1 MRLAT
6 LRRTRHDPLLPG
18 LHGPARVERRAG
30 ALARRAKPGD
40 LAVIEHLDL
49 DGPSAQLLVDARVAA
64 VVNAAPSIS
73 GRYPNIG
80 PQLLVE
86 AGIPLLDSVGPEVMR
101 LVDDGEKLR
110 LDGDTL
116 YRGDQPVCHGALMT
130 PQSVGPKEAEFV
142 VDYDGG
148 TVRVPLVG
156 DGLGD
161 LDPTGGA
168 DEFSYYECNAGGVA
182 GLAPMALAM
191 LGLLRRRRR

>member
-86 AGIPLLDSVGPEVMR
+86 AGIPLLDAVGPEGMG
-101 LVDDGEKLR
+101 LVGDGEQLR
-110 LDGDTL
+110 LDGATAS
-116 YRGDQPVCHGALMT
+116 RGAQPRCKGALIA
-130 PQSVGPKEAEFV
+130 PQPA
-142 VDYDGG
+142 
-148 TVRVPLVG
+148 
-156 DGLGD
+156 
-161 LDPTGGA
+161 
-168 DEFSYYECNAGGVA
+168 
-182 GLAPMALAM
+182 
-191 LGLLRRRRR
+191 